1 MNWTALY
8 LLSILDNLGDG
19 FTVVYYFCIWTA
31 IAFTFY
37 WGVSRLMILTDHKH
51 SKSADAY
58 LELATENY
66 KYIRKW
72 ALSFFAVA
80 MVFRLLSSMVPGKRD
95 LVEAYAMIEGSKIIT
110 AQNGELVAKE
120 AAKRFDRFVD
130 IIAARWGTPATE
142 PAPEPKATTQED
154 ASVDASAK

>member
-8 LLSILDNLGDG
+8 FLSILDNLGNG

-31 IAFTFY
+31 IAFTVY
-37 WGVSRLMILTDHKH
+37 WGISRLLILTDHRREK
-51 SKSADAY
+51 DTY
-58 LELATENY
+58 LDLVEENY